1 MSFDKFIEKYLS
13 ENLVKKE
20 KTSILAVEKAIQ
32 RSLKD
37 LKSAEA
43 NLVIDE
49 GISFTVAYLAM
60 LRAGRALMLLKG
72 FRPAGEYQH
81 KTVVEF
87 VGQVLGKDYETIID
101 RFDKMRK
108 KRNLFTYE
116 IDITISGTEARNAF
130 QVAVEFVELIKN
142 IIKQENPQKHF
153 DF

>member
-1 MSFDKFIEKYLS
+1 MSFDKLIEKYLS

-20 KTSILAVEKAIQ
+20 KASTLAVEKAIQ

-37 LKSAEA
+37 LESAKA
-43 NLVIDE
+43 NLAIDE
-49 GISFTVAYLAM
+49 GISYTVAYLAM

-72 FRPAGEYQH
+72 YRPSGEYQH
-81 KTVVEF
+81 RTVVEF
-87 VGQVLGKDYETIID
+87 VGQLLGKDYEAVID

-130 QVAVEFVELIKN
+130 
-142 IIKQENPQKHF
+142 
-153 DF
+153 